1 MKLIA
6 ATFLLGFAFAPNSAA
21 ELQVERRAKSTS
33 SSGSLKGTAANPFNR
48 GSSVCDQARYD
59 LLWTACNILLLSYY
73 ISTFACHSLS
83 LSLLQSGKGSKKEG
97 STVKVVYVPYEFI
110 PPVAEGDEE
119 TIEYIQTADGQV
131 YVPITVPVAGS
142 RSESS
147 DDEQIATIKV
157 PTSFPSTNPS
167 ITSSSTPTSA
177 PSTNPSITPSS
188 TPTSAPSAAPTNERW
203 CNMEYERDCRD
214 SCFKE
219 RDCGINDAC
228 KKKCRKKC
236 CSWD

>member
-21 ELQVERRAKSTS
+21 ELQVERRAKS
-33 SSGSLKGTAANPFNR
+33 SSGSLKGTAVNPFNR
-48 GSSVCDQARYD
+48 GSSVCDQARCD
-59 LLWTACNILLLSYY
+59 LLWTACNILLLSYH

-97 STVKVVYVPYEFI
+97 SSVKVVYVPYEFI

-157 PTSFPSTNPS
+157 PTSTPST
-167 ITSSSTPTSA
+167 T
-177 PSTNPSITPSS
+177 PSITPSS

-219 RDCGINDAC
+219 HGCGINDAC
-228 KKKCRKKC
+228 KKKCRKQC

>member
-6 ATFLLGFAFAPNSAA
+6 AIFLLGFAFAPNSAA
-21 ELQVERRAKSTS
+21 ELQVERRAKS
-33 SSGSLKGTAANPFNR
+33 SSGSLKGTAVNPFNR
-48 GSSVCDQARYD
+48 GSSVCDQARCD
-59 LLWTACNILLLSYY
+59 LLWTACNILLLSSH
-73 ISTFACHSLS
+73 IS
-83 LSLLQSGKGSKKEG
+83 
-97 STVKVVYVPYEFI
+97 
-110 PPVAEGDEE
+110 
-119 TIEYIQTADGQV
+119 
-131 YVPITVPVAGS
+131 VPVAGS

-157 PTSFPSTNPS
+157 PTSTPST
-167 ITSSSTPTSA
+167 T
-177 PSTNPSITPSS
+177 PSITPSS

-219 RDCGINDAC
+219 HGCGINDAC
-228 KKKCRKKC
+228 KKKCRKQC

>member
-97 STVKVVYVPYEFI
+97 SSVMVVYVPYEYI
-110 PPVAEGDEE
+110 PPVIEGDEE

-157 PTSFPSTNPS
+157 PTSTPST
-167 ITSSSTPTSA
+167 T
-177 PSTNPSITPSS
+177 PSITPSS
-188 TPTSAPSAAPTNERW
+188 TPTSAPSATPTNERW

>member
-1 MKLIA
+1 MNLIA

-21 ELQVERRAKSTS
+21 ELQVERRAKS

-48 GSSVCDQARYD
+48 GSS
-59 LLWTACNILLLSYY
+59 
-73 ISTFACHSLS
+73 
-83 LSLLQSGKGSKKEG
+83 SGKGSKKEG
-97 STVKVVYVPYEFI
+97 SSVMVVYVPYEYI
-110 PPVAEGDEE
+110 PPVIEGDEE

-131 YVPITVPVAGS
+131 YVPITVPAAGS

-157 PTSFPSTNPS
+157 PTSTPST
-167 ITSSSTPTSA
+167 T
-177 PSTNPSITPSS
+177 PSITPSS
-188 TPTSAPSAAPTNERW
+188 TPTSAPSATPTNERW

>member
-1 MKLIA
+1 MNLIA

-21 ELQVERRAKSTS
+21 ELQVERRAKS

-48 GSSVCDQARYD
+48 GSSVCDSARYD

-97 STVKVVYVPYEFI
+97 SSVMVVYVPYEYI
-110 PPVAEGDEE
+110 PPVIEGDEE
-119 TIEYIQTADGQV
+119 TFEYIQTADGQV
-131 YVPITVPVAGS
+131 YVPITVPAAGS

-157 PTSFPSTNPS
+157 PTSTPST
-167 ITSSSTPTSA
+167 T
-177 PSTNPSITPSS
+177 PSITPSS
-188 TPTSAPSAAPTNERW
+188 TPTSAPSATPTNERW